1 MSWNR
6 IGWNLSVAGKWRKVL
21 GRHWTFAEMNALLQG
36 SHLVHMTRSL
46 SLGHPAP
53 LLQMIKKR
61 SEPHLSTFNGH
72 AIRIKFLVQTFP
84 NSFFLLITLVSR
96 CNTCWRLR
104 STLLSFTCILSL
116 RYLRSLCAFDCDGK
130 VGFLNM
136 TKLKSLSAVEFKPWA
151 NWDNLHSCTS
161 GTPCQLFETLQ
172 MPFQCQ
178 HMSTLQNTSNIKSDR
193 RANLQSEWGWDLRH
207 CSRPLRLCDSLVCGR
222 IFQVFQNSWTACRC
236 GFQLA
241 VETITVQWI
250 YLSQLSCVIWHFT
263 LSGRF
268 HRKAA

>member
-1 MSWNR
+1 MENEASLSMRDIHRGTLKGLPTPRACHLGVVLVVLRKLEVVAVVSVGWVGWVGTVLDETFQWQGNDARSWGG
-6 IGWNLSVAGKWRKVL
+6 IGPSLEWMPCFK
-21 GRHWTFAEMNALLQG
+21 
-36 SHLVHMTRSL
+36 VHMTRSL

-53 LLQMIKKR
+53 LLQMIKKP
-61 SEPHLSTFNGH
+61 SEPHLSTFNGN

-136 TKLKSLSAVEFKPWA
+136 TKLKSLSGVEFKPWT

-178 HMSTLQNTSNIKSDR
+178 HFKTLQNTSKHFKTLQTSSQIEGQISSQSGGEIYAIVVDR
-193 RANLQSEWGWDLRH
+193 FDYVTPW
-207 CSRPLRLCDSLVCGR
+207 
-222 IFQVFQNSWTACRC
+222 
-236 GFQLA
+236 
-241 VETITVQWI
+241 
-250 YLSQLSCVIWHFT
+250 
-263 LSGRF
+263 
-268 HRKAA
+268 